1 MHNIARMAPLD
12 DREQRALS
20 WLGVGLAAA
29 SVVVLWPFAP
39 WVVLAAWGAVAARR
53 PHAWLTRRLGER
65 PRLAAAIT
73 LGAVA
78 LLVVPAVALL
88 ALLVADAIEL
98 VQRLMAS
105 QRGQQTLQRLVSNA
119 DPKAAWSS
127 DLLGLAM
134 RQGERA
140 WAIAQQVAGTA
151 ARGVIGVVVLVA
163 GIYAM
168 LIDGDRWYTWVE
180 RHAPIP
186 AAALGRFAHAFVE
199 TGRGL
204 LFGIVGAG
212 LAQSIVATVVYVWI
226 GVPQP
231 FALGLLTLLA
241 SVVPSIGTSIVW
253 LPVAAGLALTGRAGA
268 AVILVIAGVALI
280 GSIDNVVRPYLA
292 RRGNLQLPT
301 FVVLV
306 AMFSGLITLG
316 AWGVLLAP
324 LVVRLAKEALAIRR
338 DGRDAPIDTGRGA
351 QARRP
356 RRASGAHHGF
366 PRAHLAARRRT
377 D

>member
-1 MHNIARMAPLD
+1 MVDARVASMAQRE

-20 WLGVGLAAA
+20 WLAVGLTAA
-29 SVVVLWPFAP
+29 SVVLLWPFAP

-53 PHAWLTRRLGER
+53 PHAFWTRVLGDR
-65 PRLAAAIT
+65 PRIAAAVT

-88 ALLVADAIEL
+88 TLLVADAIAL

-105 QRGQQTLQRLVSNA
+105 ERGQETLRRLVSSD
-119 DPKAAWSS
+119 DPKAVWSS
-127 DLLGLAM
+127 DLMGLAM

-151 ARGVIGVVVLVA
+151 VRGIIGVVVLIA

-168 LIDGDRWYTWVE
+168 LIDGDRWYAWVE

-186 AAALGRFAHAFVE
+186 ARALGRLAQAFVE

-212 LAQSIVATVVYVWI
+212 LAQSIVATVVYVLI

-231 FALGLLTLLA
+231 FALGVLTLMA
-241 SVVPSIGTSIVW
+241 SVVPSVGTAIVW
-253 LPVAAGLALTGRAGA
+253 LPVATGLALTGRTGA
-268 AVILVIAGVALI
+268 ALVLAIAGVVVI
-280 GSIDNVVRPYLA
+280 GSIDNLVRPYLA
-292 RRGNLQLPT
+292 RRGHLQLPT

-306 AMFSGLITLG
+306 AMFSGIIAIG
-316 AWGVLLAP
+316 AWGMLVAP
-324 LVVRLAKEALAIRR
+324 LAVRLAKEALAILHDRR
-338 DGRDAPIDTGRGA
+338 VEPAAVRG
-351 QARRP
+351 
-356 RRASGAHHGF
+356 S
-366 PRAHLAARRRT
+366 
-377 D
+377 